1 MPLRD
6 PVLPEKMDA
15 DILADSSA
23 FQRAASEDEHPG
35 VPDREIL
42 FEVEHPDGLDTW
54 SRFVIGCVENPRR
67 LV

>member
-1 MPLRD
+1 MPLCD
-6 PVLPEKMDA
+6 PVQPERMDA
-15 DILADSSA
+15 DILADTSA
-23 FQRAASEDEHPG
+23 FEHAASEGEHPG

-42 FEVEHPDGLDTW
+42 FEVEHPDGLDSW